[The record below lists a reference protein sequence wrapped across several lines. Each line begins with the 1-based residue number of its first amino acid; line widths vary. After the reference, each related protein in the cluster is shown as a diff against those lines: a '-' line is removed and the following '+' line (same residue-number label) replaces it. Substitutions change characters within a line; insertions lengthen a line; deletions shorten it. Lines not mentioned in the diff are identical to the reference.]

1 MWMSQRQRRS
11 MTMSARSPSS
21 ARRGSEPSR
30 GFARPRP
37 GRGLARV
44 AMAFCLFAA
53 ANGQNVAGESGT
65 FVDVT
70 PNVQTQLDG
79 RFGTAPSHRSGH
91 TMVRPPARPPRARL
105 VARPPRVVV
114 LVSDRKARRCSFWHA
129 TKFVLF
135 ARLSARRARAG
146 FAFPTRKRSLFFL
159 THLSQ
164 PQPLFH
170 ASYSPYSVRR
180 AWTRTPRWFSAA
192 SVRAVP

>member
-1 MWMSQRQRRS
+1 MWMSRRQRRS
-11 MTMSARSPSS
+11 MSARSPSS

-91 TMVRPPARPPRARL
+91 TLVRPPARPPARASR
-105 VARPPRVVV
+105 RPPAASRG
-114 LVSDRKARRCSFWHA
+114 ARFGPEGA
-129 TKFVLF
+129 TLFVL
-135 ARLSARRARAG
+135 ARDGFRFSSRVSRRVARAG
-146 FAFPTRKRSLFFL
+146 FAFPTRKRSLFFFDTVSL
-159 THLSQ
+159 NRNHSSTLHR
-164 PQPLFH
+164 
-170 ASYSPYSVRR
+170 PYSVRR

-192 SVRAVP
+192 SVCAVP

>member
-1 MWMSQRQRRS
+1 MWMSRRQRRS
-11 MTMSARSPSS
+11 MSARSPSS

-105 VARPPRVVV
+105 VARKTRVVV

-129 TKFVLF
+129 TVFVLF

-146 FAFPTRKRSLFFL
+146 FAFPTRKRSLFFFDTISL
-159 THLSQ
+159 NRNHSSTLHL
-164 PQPLFH
+164 F
-170 ASYSPYSVRR
+170 
-180 AWTRTPRWFSAA
+180 RTPSDARGRGHRGGFRRPRSA
-192 SVRAVP
+192 RYRE

>member
-1 MWMSQRQRRS
+1 

-91 TMVRPPARPPRARL
+91 TMVRPPARPPARASRRPPAASRGARFGPEGATLFVLARDGFRSLRASLGASRARRL
-105 VARPPRVVV
+105 CLSHP
-114 LVSDRKARRCSFWHA
+114 KALPF
-129 TKFVLF
+129 LF
-135 ARLSARRARAG
+135 
-146 FAFPTRKRSLFFL
+146 
-159 THLSQ
+159 
-164 PQPLFH
+164 
-170 ASYSPYSVRR
+170 
-180 AWTRTPRWFSAA
+180 
-192 SVRAVP
+192 